1 MSSRLPIEPK
11 VLAEFCGRHRIRRL
25 SVFGSFIRD
34 DFGPESDIDVL
45 VEFDADARV
54 GYITFAGIEIELSEL
69 LGRKVDLHTPKGLSP
84 SLREEILS
92 EAEVAYVAS

>member
-1 MSSRLPIEPK
+1 M
-11 VLAEFCGRHRIRRL
+11 
-25 SVFGSFIRD
+25 FGSFIRD